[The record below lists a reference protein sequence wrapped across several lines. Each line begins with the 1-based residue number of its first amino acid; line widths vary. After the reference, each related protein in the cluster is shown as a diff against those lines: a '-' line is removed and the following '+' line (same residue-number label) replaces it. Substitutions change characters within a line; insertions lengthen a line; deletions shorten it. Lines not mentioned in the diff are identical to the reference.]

1 MISIHDTFYLFQGFH
16 RCCLMMCNPVYNYFV
31 KVDFLIIMFPVEEP
45 DRGPPFRE
53 LYKTLCDKHGCN
65 PTSYFLRH
73 LDEKEVH
80 MKHHGL
86 TRHESLALAE
96 VLRVRGVSLF
106 VRP

>member
-1 MISIHDTFYLFQGFH
+1 MTYFGLYVFGSDH
-16 RCCLMMCNPVYNYFV
+16 PVYNYFV
-31 KVDFLIIMFPVEEP
+31 KVDFLIIMFSVEEP

-53 LYKTLCDKHGCN
+53 LYKTLCEKHGCN

-73 LDEKEVH
+73 LDEREVH

-106 VRP
+106 VRPYMR

>member
-1 MISIHDTFYLFQGFH
+1 MLSLPS
-16 RCCLMMCNPVYNYFV
+16 L
-31 KVDFLIIMFPVEEP
+31 LIVVAEEP

-53 LYKTLCDKHGCN
+53 LYKTICEKHGSN

-96 VLRVRGVSLF
+96 VLRVSHVT
-106 VRP
+106 